1 MACSSKLSLETK
13 MVYERVFE
21 STHTRKQEYL
31 KKNDY
36 LKELF
41 TTIINHV

>member
-21 STHTRKQEYL
+21 STLLKKQEYL
-31 KKNDY
+31 K
-36 LKELF
+36 E
-41 TTIINHV
+41 TTI